1 MNLARN
7 CARTLTLVAIVGAP
21 LGAQTAPNH
30 ATSTI
35 RAVWQPIAKYIAQS
49 AEDMPEAKYSF
60 RPSPDV
66 RTFGELIGHVA
77 GSQYM
82 FCAAAT
88 GDASRGE
95 DDVEKTAKTK
105 ADLVAAMKASTA
117 YCAKAY
123 AQADAA
129 TQASIMLFNQKQNR
143 LWALVMNTSHDD
155 EHYGNI
161 VTYLRMNGIVPPSSR
176 PSTP

>member
-1 MNLARN
+1 MRFVVRCAALSLLAVVPV
-7 CARTLTLVAIVGAP
+7 T
-21 LGAQTAPNH
+21 AQTAPNH

-35 RAVWQPIAKYIAQS
+35 RSVWQPIARFITQS

-95 DDVEKTAKTK
+95 DDIEKTAKTK

-123 AQADAA
+123 AQSDAA
-129 TQASIMLFNQKQNR
+129 TQASITLFNQKQNR